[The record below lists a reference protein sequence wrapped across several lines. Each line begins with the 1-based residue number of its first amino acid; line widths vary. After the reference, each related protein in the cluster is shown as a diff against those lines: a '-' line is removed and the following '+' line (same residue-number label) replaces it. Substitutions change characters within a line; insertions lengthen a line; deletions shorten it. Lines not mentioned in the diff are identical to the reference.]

1 MHPSAAKA
9 LFVAEVAAIS
19 PRLLDQRGW
28 VLHQAEYPVVDC
40 SLTAPGRTT
49 LRLRFDC
56 TNWNDDPPLIV
67 LQSAEGNNLSSL
79 PANPTNVFNSSA
91 HPSTGRPFI
100 CMRGAR
106 EYHIHPSHVN
116 DAWDNVKH
124 LPAYS
129 IFNILGQ
136 VWQAWLKGSG

>member
-9 LFVAEVAAIS
+9 LFDSEVAAIS

-28 VLHQAEYPVVDC
+28 ILHQAEYPLVDC
-40 SLTAPGRTT
+40 SFTAPGRTT

-56 TNWNDDPPLIV
+56 TNWNDDPPSIT
-67 LQSAEGNNLSSL
+67 LQSANGANLTTLL
-79 PANPTNVFNSSA
+79 PNPTNVFNSSA
-91 HPSTGRPFI
+91 HPTTGQPFV

-106 EYHIHPSHVN
+106 EYHTHSSHLN
-116 DAWDNVKH
+116 DLWENVKH
-124 LPAYS
+124 LPGYS

-136 VWQAWLKGSG
+136 LWNAWQRGAG